1 MRLVGFIKKISRQ
14 QLESG
19 DMKKNMQKGQALIS
33 LLFFMVIGITLIVA
47 ASIVTLENVSS
58 TSAAEQGT
66 IAYFAAES
74 GIEDALLL
82 VLRYPPT
89 STTPYT
95 GGTTTYSQ
103 GQATVTVSPSGN
115 ILTITSIGTYQ
126 NAIRKVQVQETN
138 GSNGWQVTSW
148 QEIN

>member
-1 MRLVGFIKKISRQ
+1 
-14 QLESG
+14 
-19 DMKKNMQKGQALIS
+19 MKKNMQKGQALIS

-89 STTPYT
+89 STAPYT

-103 GQATVTVSPSGN
+103 GQATVTVSPSGST
-115 ILTITSIGTYQ
+115 LTITSIGTYQ